1 MLKKEITFE
10 NFAGEEVT
18 KTAYFN
24 LSKTQAMKLV
34 SANGG
39 MDKYLQSILDKKD
52 AEGFIDWVEDL
63 IYKSYGKR
71 DESNPEIF
79 DTSKEVKDE
88 FKASPAF
95 DELAYTLLTNEKE
108 FTEFFFGI
116 LPKAMR
122 EELEK
127 QNISANS
134 TPAIK

>member
-1 MLKKEITFE
+1 MIKKDITFE
-10 NFAGEEVT
+10 NFNGDEVT

-24 LSKTQAMKLV
+24 LTKTQAMKLV
-34 SANGG
+34 AEHGG
-39 MDKYLQSILDKKD
+39 MDKYLQSIIDKKD
-52 AEGFIDWVEDL
+52 TEGFIDWVENL

-88 FKASPAF
+88 FKKSPAF

-108 FTEFFFGI
+108 FTDFFFGI

-127 QNISANS
+127 QSI
-134 TPAIK
+134 TPAV

>member
-1 MLKKEITFE
+1 MIKKEITFE
-10 NFAGEEVT
+10 NFNGEEVT

-34 SANGG
+34 AEHGG
-39 MDKYLQSILDKKD
+39 MDKYLQSIIDKKD
-52 AEGFIDWVEDL
+52 TEGFIDWVENL

-79 DTSKEVKDE
+79 DTSKEAKDE

-116 LPKAMR
+116 LPKQMR
-122 EELEK
+122 DELDK
-127 QNISANS
+127 QGLIPKAD
-134 TPAIK
+134 A